1 MDVIEIDPT
10 IVEIGDINV
19 PELKLSFNDSEN
31 EADIEDL
38 FPSKPSVNFGSGI
51 ELLMND
57 KSRDTKKSSSN
68 IEIEDI
74 TKLEDELNNLSNDS
88 INIDTNINSNGNTRE
103 VKQNESSSSKKTI
116 FSGLF
121 GSKEDGSNI
130 KPVNETDPARRQP
143 NLGKSTSDMNENRT
157 SDGYGKFNNIPLNM
171 EKTQEKKQLS
181 KEEELKEKFKYLR
194 KLEDLEKKGVSLS
207 KRYNMD
213 SNLDEMIGEYETI
226 LAEKERS
233 NSVKFQ
239 GKMMMACITGLEFLN
254 NKFDPFDIKL
264 DGWSEQINENI
275 EDYDDIFQELHHK
288 YKSKAKMAPEVKLVF
303 QLASSA
309 MMIHMTNTMFK
320 SAIPGMD
327 DIMRQNPDLMNN
339 FTKAAVNSMGNT
351 NPGLSNFMNDF
362 GMSHSDE
369 PKSSGPSDF
378 RDEMKGPENINNIL
392 NNLNKKINVEDKNE
406 STISI
411 EEVDNMSISSNT
423 PSISKK
429 KKKSDKNTISLAV

>member
-1 MDVIEIDPT
+1 MEEIIDLNVKTMDEDTFNIDGA
-10 IVEIGDINV
+10 E
-19 PELKLSFNDSEN
+19 S
-31 EADIEDL
+31 
-38 FPSKPSVNFGSGI
+38 SGI
-51 ELLMND
+51 EFLMND
-57 KSRDTKKSSSN
+57 KVKPDYK
-68 IEIEDI
+68 DI
-74 TKLEDELNNLSNDS
+74 SLEKELEEFNDL
-88 INIDTNINSNGNTRE
+88 GKVE
-103 VKQNESSSSKKTI
+103 EPTI
-116 FSGLF
+116 
-121 GSKEDGSNI
+121 
-130 KPVNETDPARRQP
+130 
-143 NLGKSTSDMNENRT
+143 GKSTSNYRETETFNFKKLDEINIENESSNVE
-157 SDGYGKFNNIPLNM
+157 Y
-171 EKTQEKKQLS
+171 KK
-181 KEEELKEKFKYLR
+181 KEDFLKEKFDLLR
-194 KLEDLEKKGVSLS
+194 KLELLESKGANVSKK
-207 KRYNMD
+207 YTMD
-213 SNLDEMIGEYETI
+213 SSLDEMKGEYETI
-226 LAEKERS
+226 ISEKERI

-239 GKMMMACITGLEFLN
+239 GKVLTTFITGIEFLN
-254 NKFDPFDIKL
+254 NKMDPFDIKL

>member
-31 EADIEDL
+31 DGDIEDL
-38 FPSKPSVNFGSGI
+38 FPSKSSVNFGSGI

-74 TKLEDELNNLSNDS
+74 TKLEDELNNLSNDG
-88 INIDTNINSNGNTRE
+88 INIDTNINSNTRE

-116 FSGLF
+116 FGGLF
-121 GSKEDGSNI
+121 SSKEDGSNI
-130 KPVNETDPARRQP
+130 KPVNETESAKRQP

-157 SDGYGKFNNIPLNM
+157 ADGYGKFNNIPLNM

-207 KRYNMD
+207 KRYTMD

-254 NKFDPFDIKL
+254 NKFDPFDVKL
-264 DGWSEQINENI
+264 DGWGEQINENI
-275 EDYDDIFQELHHK
+275 DEYDDIFAELHEK
-288 YKSKAKMAPEVKLVF
+288 YK
-303 QLASSA
+303 
-309 MMIHMTNTMFK
+309 
-320 SAIPGMD
+320 
-327 DIMRQNPDLMNN
+327 
-339 FTKAAVNSMGNT
+339 
-351 NPGLSNFMNDF
+351 
-362 GMSHSDE
+362 
-369 PKSSGPSDF
+369 
-378 RDEMKGPENINNIL
+378 
-392 NNLNKKINVEDKNE
+392 
-406 STISI
+406 
-411 EEVDNMSISSNT
+411 
-423 PSISKK
+423 
-429 KKKSDKNTISLAV
+429 